1 MPLRFAERMRGL
13 RIGIWAPALPPGLI
27 LCLILGLC
35 LGFVLWS
42 GTASAACPHVEPGA
56 AVSAPADAPSIDI
69 APNDALHG
77 LSAPSHG
84 RHAQD
89 KHHKAVPSC
98 CTGMA
103 CASMHAGLPAG
114 GAAVPVRPAGA
125 SLPWAVVLL
134 GEGLG
139 LRPDLPPPR
148 LV

>member
-13 RIGIWAPALPPGLI
+13 RIGIGAPVLLLGLI
-27 LCLILGLC
+27 LCLIP
-35 LGFVLWS
+35 GFALWS
-42 GTASAACPHVEPGA
+42 GTASAACPHGEPGA
-56 AVSAPADAPSIDI
+56 AVSVPADALSTDMAPS
-69 APNDALHG
+69 DAGHS

-114 GAAVPVRPAGA
+114 GAAVPVRPARA
-125 SLPWAVVLL
+125 SLPWAAVLL
-134 GEGLG
+134 REGLG

-148 LV
+148 LG